1 VLAAPGPDGLFRLNA
16 SQPGTDRIGRL
27 VLAPIPLGWGEA
39 SFHARRRQGDYVAN
53 EQAWQALQAGRAPGS
68 VPELPQQQPHSIPV
82 PMTTGRDV
90 ASLAHQDLPIQIP
103 ELVANQLLWA
113 GAPRSSRFPSLP
125 NEAGFIDYGGNFD
138 TICAINSCRSAA
150 RATWF
155 AKSQQER
162 ARPHELWRDAV
173 SGRLHSAIKEHAGWL
188 LELVGEYLTM
198 AYAEGSPVH
207 SDNPSGHSFFAG
219 FGFTILKAY
228 FADGPVPSLGITSLH
243 AELDLFAWHMAVGR
257 SWAGIHSI
265 ASLRAG
271 LAWGKKAA
279 VIYLYSLNAEATQQ
293 LSPTTFTGFFGE
305 KITVMGS

>member
-1 VLAAPGPDGLFRLNA
+1 
-16 SQPGTDRIGRL
+16 
-27 VLAPIPLGWGEA
+27 
-39 SFHARRRQGDYVAN
+39 
-53 EQAWQALQAGRAPGS
+53 
-68 VPELPQQQPHSIPV
+68 
-82 PMTTGRDV
+82 
-90 ASLAHQDLPIQIP
+90 
-103 ELVANQLLWA
+103 
-113 GAPRSSRFPSLP
+113 
-125 NEAGFIDYGGNFD
+125 
-138 TICAINSCRSAA
+138 
-150 RATWF
+150 
-155 AKSQQER
+155 
-162 ARPHELWRDAV
+162 
-173 SGRLHSAIKEHAGWL
+173 
-188 LELVGEYLTM
+188 
-198 AYAEGSPVH
+198 VH